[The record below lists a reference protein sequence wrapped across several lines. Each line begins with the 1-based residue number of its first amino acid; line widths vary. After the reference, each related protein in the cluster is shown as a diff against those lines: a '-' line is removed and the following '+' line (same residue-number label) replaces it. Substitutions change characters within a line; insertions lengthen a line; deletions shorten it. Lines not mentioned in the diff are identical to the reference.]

1 MTWIGRSTY
10 GARLSSLNTEISKLS
25 SQVAQVQVDAASGL
39 KIHKPSDAGAAVGRL
54 HSLREQV
61 ADQDVWQANSSY
73 AMSVLTTAEEAVNE
87 LVDAFTRARELAVQ
101 MASETYDGND
111 RDNAAIEVSNI
122 LQDAIQMGNIEFDG
136 RYLFAGAAYDG
147 EAYDSTGAYI
157 GSASEPYTLVTD
169 TIEVATGF
177 DGSDILQGT
186 TDIYA
191 ALNTLITDLTNNDPT
206 AIRAA
211 LGDIDDS
218 IDQLST
224 ALTRIGIEWQT
235 AEDANVL
242 AGSMSTTLKGALSD
256 VEDAD
261 ALETYTRLSEL
272 QIAYEAA
279 LQVGSTVAS
288 ANLFSFL

>member
-10 GARLSSLNTEISKLS
+10 GSRLASLNTEISKLT
-25 SQVAQVQVDAASGL
+25 SQVADVQVDAASGV

-61 ADQDVWQANSSY
+61 ADQDIWQENSSY
-73 AMSVLTTAEEAVNE
+73 AMSLLATGEEALNQ
-87 LVDAFTRARELAVQ
+87 LVDAFTRARELSVQ

-111 RDNAAIEVSNI
+111 RANAAIEVNNI

-136 RYLFAGAAYDG
+136 RYLFAGAAYDSK
-147 EAYDSTGAYI
+147 AYDSTGSYI
-157 GSASEPYTLVTD
+157 GSASEPYTLVSD
-169 TIEVATGF
+169 AIEVATGF

-191 ALNTLITDLTNNDPT
+191 ALNDLITHLNNNDPA
-206 AIRAA
+206 AIGNA
-211 LGDIDDS
+211 LGDIDAS

-224 ALTRIGIEWQT
+224 GLTRIGIEWQT
-235 AEDANVL
+235 AEDANIL
-242 AGSMSTTLKGALSD
+242 AANMSVTLRGALSN

-279 LQVGSTVAS
+279 LQVGSTAAS